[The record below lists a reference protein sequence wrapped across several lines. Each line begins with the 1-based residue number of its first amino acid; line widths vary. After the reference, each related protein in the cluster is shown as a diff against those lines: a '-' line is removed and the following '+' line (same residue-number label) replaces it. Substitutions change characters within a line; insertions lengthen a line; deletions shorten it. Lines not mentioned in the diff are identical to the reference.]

1 MKSVNPCGLMRA
13 ALINDLSCFGK
24 CSLSVS
30 MPILSSFG
38 VETVPLPTAILSTH
52 TGGFTGF
59 VVQDMTE
66 NMRLFAAHWKKLGV
80 KFDAIITGYC
90 CTVEQIKLTA
100 EFIRSFSDTD
110 TLVIVDPVLG
120 DHEALYTGFTDAHV
134 DAMRELCSLADLI
147 TPNRT
152 EAALLAGLSFSS
164 ADETLLYAQQ
174 VKDAV
179 ITSVGSGNRIG
190 YLARLDGRVTLVQ
203 KESVDMTVHG
213 AGDVFT
219 SALSG
224 ELLSGQAPQTALL
237 RAADF
242 CDSCIHETVKRQPDH
257 WKALKGVSMNIPE
270 KSITALIGP
279 SGCGK
284 STFLKTLDRM
294 NDLVPGVR
302 IEGEVKYNG
311 QDIFAPSVDIN
322 ELRREIGM
330 VFQKPNPFPMSI
342 YDNITYGPR
351 THGVRKK
358 DELDEIVEQSLRGA
372 AIWDEVKDRLK
383 KSALGL
389 SGGQQ
394 QRLCI
399 ARALAVQPQVLLMDE
414 PTSALDPIS
423 TSKIEELATNLKE
436 QYTIIIVTHNMQ
448 QALRISD
455 KTAFFLLGELIEY
468 DDTQKLFYQP
478 KEKRTE
484 DYITGRFG

>member
-24 CSLSVS
+24 CSLSVAI
-30 MPILSSFG
+30 PILSSYG

-59 VVQDMTE
+59 VVQNMTE

-242 CDSCIHETVKRQPDH
+242 CDSCIHETAKRQPGH
-257 WKALKGVSMNIPE
+257 WYGLAFEPVLKGTCV
-270 KSITALIGP
+270 
-279 SGCGK
+279 
-284 STFLKTLDRM
+284 
-294 NDLVPGVR
+294 
-302 IEGEVKYNG
+302 
-311 QDIFAPSVDIN
+311 
-322 ELRREIGM
+322 
-330 VFQKPNPFPMSI
+330 
-342 YDNITYGPR
+342 
-351 THGVRKK
+351 
-358 DELDEIVEQSLRGA
+358 
-372 AIWDEVKDRLK
+372 
-383 KSALGL
+383 
-389 SGGQQ
+389 
-394 QRLCI
+394 
-399 ARALAVQPQVLLMDE
+399 
-414 PTSALDPIS
+414 
-423 TSKIEELATNLKE
+423 
-436 QYTIIIVTHNMQ
+436 
-448 QALRISD
+448 
-455 KTAFFLLGELIEY
+455 
-468 DDTQKLFYQP
+468 
-478 KEKRTE
+478 
-484 DYITGRFG
+484 